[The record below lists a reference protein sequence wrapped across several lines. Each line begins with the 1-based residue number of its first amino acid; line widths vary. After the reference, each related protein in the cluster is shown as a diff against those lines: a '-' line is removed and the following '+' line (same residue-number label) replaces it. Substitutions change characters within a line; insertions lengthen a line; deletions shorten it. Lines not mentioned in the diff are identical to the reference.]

1 MVEECAWHKISF
13 LRGQCFATRSFR
25 SVDYAKR
32 DCFSLAR
39 RHSATRSKGTEAQTS
54 RRPRRRC
61 SAAEQSFR
69 PVAVG
74 WRARDVHPWDRD
86 LPPGC
91 QAELFLEQTLRD
103 TDAAILN
110 LFQTLPEI
118 EQIAIRVLDARDS
131 TKVILGGVVTRED
144 ALATDASASLRLR
157 LRMLGIQY
165 SRIVDGQLEPLSNHS
180 RPVLAVA

>member
-1 MVEECAWHKISF
+1 MQNLMASLWRGGIQPLVVKALKLKPRGGLADDV
-13 LRGQCFATRSFR
+13 LRLNRVSGQ
-25 SVDYAKR
+25 
-32 DCFSLAR
+32 LQL
-39 RHSATRSKGTEAQTS
+39 E
-54 RRPRRRC
+54 
-61 SAAEQSFR
+61 
-69 PVAVG
+69 
-74 WRARDVHPWDRD
+74 WRAREVHPWDRD

-118 EQIAIRVLDARDS
+118 EQIAILVLDTRDS

-144 ALATDASASLRLR
+144 ALATDGSTSLRLR